1 SHGPYSDD
9 EINIIEPSKNY
20 GHPLVIG
27 YAADNNYNTSSAGA
41 SNTTSS
47 CPLIISE
54 SDNAAA
60 IGASYKDALFSAY
73 AGTQTEV
80 HNIWLNNPG
89 NGGWPS
95 EGWSGMD
102 VYKHTVVPGWK
113 NSLVVS
119 SLKWGRILRLKLGS
133 TGTTIV
139 PTAGADT
146 VSYFGSTN
154 RFRDIAF
161 APNGKDMYIIMD
173 RSATTSGPSSANPV
187 VPACGGCV
195 QKYTFLGYA
204 DEAGKSS
211 IPAAID
217 VTPGVPDNC
226 TTGTTITIDN
236 SNNNLWVPITGP
248 DGNILAEIKA
258 NSNNLGSVTSSFY
271 TKSGTL
277 RQRLGKRYLDR
288 NITITPATQP
298 SSSVSIRLYL
308 SKAEFDALDLDPS
321 SGIGSITDLKILK
334 NSDACGS
341 AIASITQLINP
352 VFAEAHGMNGY
363 VLQASINSFSS
374 FYFGSDAI
382 TLPVELVYFKGSLQN
397 NSTFLQWE
405 TTSENNTSHFVV
417 ERSIDG
423 RNFESIGRVTASG
436 NSTIARQYSHID
448 NEVANL
454 SSTVIYY
461 RLKMVDT
468 DDKHKYSATIT
479 IYLADITNRIIIS
492 PNPATDETK
501 IMITATVNGKAQW
514 KLMDNSG
521 RVVMQNAIHIKKGS
535 NKLTIN
541 IGSLSSGLYY
551 LNIAGAGI
559 DQNMKIQKL

>member
-1 SHGPYSDD
+1 MYPMFIVIMAGLRHQVRFFYNTSTGKLESPVSLCDTLPGSNDHNSQRMIIAPVGGTNYLFYASGDMGAGQFDNKDRPNKSQNSNSYEGKILRLNLMPDADPDLAAWIPNDNPYSSTNAVWSTGIRNNQGFAYDTTTGILYGSSHGPYSDD

-73 AGTQTEV
+73 ARTQTEV

-258 NSNNLGSVTSSFY
+258 NLNIYYQNLG
-271 TKSGTL
+271 
-277 RQRLGKRYLDR
+277 
-288 NITITPATQP
+288 
-298 SSSVSIRLYL
+298 
-308 SKAEFDALDLDPS
+308 
-321 SGIGSITDLKILK
+321 
-334 NSDACGS
+334 
-341 AIASITQLINP
+341 
-352 VFAEAHGMNGY
+352 
-363 VLQASINSFSS
+363 
-374 FYFGSDAI
+374 
-382 TLPVELVYFKGSLQN
+382 
-397 NSTFLQWE
+397 
-405 TTSENNTSHFVV
+405 
-417 ERSIDG
+417 
-423 RNFESIGRVTASG
+423 
-436 NSTIARQYSHID
+436 
-448 NEVANL
+448 
-454 SSTVIYY
+454 
-461 RLKMVDT
+461 
-468 DDKHKYSATIT
+468 
-479 IYLADITNRIIIS
+479 
-492 PNPATDETK
+492 
-501 IMITATVNGKAQW
+501 
-514 KLMDNSG
+514 
-521 RVVMQNAIHIKKGS
+521 
-535 NKLTIN
+535 
-541 IGSLSSGLYY
+541 
-551 LNIAGAGI
+551 
-559 DQNMKIQKL
+559 